1 MLAIMNDQKA
11 GCGNRPKATA
21 PHTASSPSRHVHLIF
36 SYNRMKFASALR
48 PPGMFI
54 VTSYRL
60 SHAIW
65 LAGFLA
71 LGAPSSVRAMPAPAN
86 ADQLLTVDAAPR
98 LRLAQAQPSP
108 SPSPQ
113 AATAPADQQSA
124 PEEPIG
130 NVATL
135 TGVATVTRNDTDTP
149 LQVKDDIYLN
159 DIVKTQASS
168 SLSITFSDATTF
180 RLSANAQITI
190 DNYVYEEG
198 GGSNA
203 GTFDIAKGTVAF
215 VAAQV
220 AKTGTMQ
227 ITTPTATLGIR
238 GTTGVVDVPEGA
250 AATSANNV
258 NIKLYP
264 DADGRV
270 GHIDINDRQGA
281 RLGALTQG
289 ASGFAIRPGAPGVA
303 GAAPRFAAVPITLTP
318 QQQQRD
324 QGFVRQVHTAQTT
337 GRQIFAERRDF
348 RRANPTVVNPN
359 APRRQGLQPGQGR
372 PGQPGQPQQPG
383 TPNGRPGQQP
393 GQPPRPGQTGQP
405 TTPGQPGATPRPGQT
420 TTPTTPGQPAAT
432 PRPGQPTTPAT
443 PGQPGATPRP
453 GQTTQPTTPG
463 QPNTLPRPGQTTPLP
478 PPGQP
483 GTPPRSGQ
491 NGLPPVPGQP
501 GLPPRSGQTT
511 QPPAPGQPGLPP
523 RPGQTTLPPVPGQPG
538 LPQRPGQFVPP
549 PAPGQLPAQPHAQP
563 GGPPPLPNGQPLLR
577 QSPGPGR
584 PQFVPPGAPRPGFQ
598 NRPGLPR
605 PGKPAPPKDK
615 KRER

>member
-1 MLAIMNDQKA
+1 VRLRYSRAVHSARRYSSLVILARFGAD
-11 GCGNRPKATA
+11 
-21 PHTASSPSRHVHLIF
+21 S
-36 SYNRMKFASALR
+36 
-48 PPGMFI
+48 I
-54 VTSYRL
+54 VTSYRF

-71 LGAPSSVRAMPAPAN
+71 LSALPSVRAMPAPSDTN
-86 ADQLLTVDAAPR
+86 RILTVDEAPR
-98 LRLAQAQPSP
+98 LRLAQAQPAP
-108 SPSPQ
+108 AASPQ
-113 AATAPADQQSA
+113 AADPSAPADQQSA

-135 TGVATVTRNDTDTP
+135 TGVATVTRNNADTP

-159 DIVKTQASS
+159 DVVKTQASS

-190 DNYVYEEG
+190 DNYVYEDG
-198 GGSNA
+198 GGNNA
-203 GTFDIAKGTVAF
+203 GAFDIAKGTVAF

-227 ITTPTATLGIR
+227 ITTPTASLGIR

-281 RLGALTQG
+281 RLGALTQA
-289 ASGFAIRPGAPGVA
+289 ASGFAIRPGAAAAG
-303 GAAPRFAAVPITLTP
+303 GAARFAAVPITLTP

-337 GRQIFAERRDF
+337 GRQIFVERRDF

-383 TPNGRPGQQP
+383 QNRPGQPQQPGTPNGRQGQQQP
-393 GQPPRPGQTGQP
+393 GQPGQTPRPGQNAQP

-420 TTPTTPGQPAAT
+420 TQ
-432 PRPGQPTTPAT
+432 PAT
-443 PGQPGATPRP
+443 PAQPGTTPRP
-453 GQTTQPTTPG
+453 GQTTQPPTPG
-463 QPNTLPRPGQTTPLP
+463 QPNTPLRPGQTTPSP
-478 PPGQP
+478 APGQP

-491 NGLPPVPGQP
+491 NAL
-501 GLPPRSGQTT
+501 
-511 QPPAPGQPGLPP
+511 PPAPGQPGTVPRPGQTTLPSVPGQPGAVP

-538 LPQRPGQFVPP
+538 LPPRPGQNGLP
-549 PAPGQLPAQPHAQP
+549 PAPGQLPAQPHVQP
-563 GGPPPLPNGQPLLR
+563 GSPPPLPNGQPLLR
-577 QSPGPGR
+577 QPPGPGR

-598 NRPGLPR
+598 RPGLPR
-605 PGKPAPPKDK
+605 PGKPAPAPKDK
-615 KRER
+615 KKER

>member
-1 MLAIMNDQKA
+1 
-11 GCGNRPKATA
+11 
-21 PHTASSPSRHVHLIF
+21 LIF
-36 SYNRMKFASALR
+36 SFNRMKSGGGCFV
-48 PPGMFI
+48 PPGTFV
-54 VTSYRL
+54 VTSYRF

-71 LGAPSSVRAMPAPAN
+71 LGALPSVRAMPAPSDTN
-86 ADQLLTVDAAPR
+86 RILIVDEAPR
-98 LRLAQAQPSP
+98 LRLAQAQPAP
-108 SPSPQ
+108 AASPQ
-113 AATAPADQQSA
+113 AADPSAPADQQSA

-135 TGVATVTRNDTDTP
+135 TGVATVTRNNADTP

-159 DIVKTQASS
+159 DVVKTQASS
-168 SLSITFSDATTF
+168 SMSITFSDATTF

-198 GGSNA
+198 GGNNA
-203 GTFDIAKGTVAF
+203 GAFDITKGTVAF

-227 ITTPTATLGIR
+227 ITTPTASLGIR

-250 AATSANNV
+250 AATSASNV

-289 ASGFAIRPGAPGVA
+289 ASGFAIRPGAAAAG
-303 GAAPRFAAVPITLTP
+303 GAARFAAVPITLTP

-337 GRQIFAERRDF
+337 GRQIFVERREF

-359 APRRQGLQPGQGR
+359 APRRPGLQPGQGR

-383 TPNGRPGQQP
+383 QNRPGQPGQPQQPGTPNGRQGQQQP
-393 GQPPRPGQTGQP
+393 GQ
-405 TTPGQPGATPRPGQT
+405 PGQPGATPRPGQT
-420 TTPTTPGQPAAT
+420 TQ
-432 PRPGQPTTPAT
+432 PAT

-463 QPNTLPRPGQTTPLP
+463 QPGATPRPGQTTQPTTP
-478 PPGQP
+478 GQPGATPRPGQTTQPTTPGQPGVTPRPGNTPSPVPGQP
-483 GTPPRSGQ
+483 GTLPRSGQ
-491 NGLPPVPGQP
+491 NGLPPAPGQS

-511 QPPAPGQPGLPP
+511 LPPAPGQTGLPP

-538 LPQRPGQFVPP
+538 LPPRPGQFAQP
-549 PAPGQLPAQPHAQP
+549 PAPRQLPAQPHVQP
-563 GGPPPLPNGQPLLR
+563 GSPPPLPNGQPLLR
-577 QSPGPGR
+577 QPPGPGR
-584 PQFVPPGAPRPGFQ
+584 PQFVPPSAPRPGFQ

-605 PGKPAPPKDK
+605 PGKPAPPPKDK
-615 KRER
+615 KKER